1 MHVHVSAPT
10 TTSLVTVAVVAW
22 VGGFGWANGYT
33 HTYAMAA
40 DVVSR
45 TLWIRVLVS
54 FFHLEFMCR
63 CFRWLCRFFIDD
75 RRDADAIAWFADVV
89 WTLCLLYVYAS
100 MDYEAAAA
108 AAAAP
113 THGGTIVLLLHT
125 ALAVVV

>member
-1 MHVHVSAPT
+1 MHIHANT
-10 TTSLVTVAVVAW
+10 RLAAVAVVAW
-22 VGGFGWANGYT
+22 ICGFGWASGYN
-33 HTYAMAA
+33 HTYVLAA

-45 TLWIRVLVS
+45 IVWTRVFMS
-54 FFHLEFMCR
+54 FLQLEFLCR

-108 AAAAP
+108 AAP